1 VTFPR
6 TGPHDRELAR
16 PYPPSLGVATAV
28 SPRRTPLGC
37 AELLFVSMKL
47 LDRLVARRQNKAH
60 QRYLQERERQKA
72 LQGQD
77 AQVAVRDVARAPIG
91 TMQGP
96 YGS

>member
-1 VTFPR
+1 
-6 TGPHDRELAR
+6 
-16 PYPPSLGVATAV
+16 
-28 SPRRTPLGC
+28 
-37 AELLFVSMKL
+37 MKF